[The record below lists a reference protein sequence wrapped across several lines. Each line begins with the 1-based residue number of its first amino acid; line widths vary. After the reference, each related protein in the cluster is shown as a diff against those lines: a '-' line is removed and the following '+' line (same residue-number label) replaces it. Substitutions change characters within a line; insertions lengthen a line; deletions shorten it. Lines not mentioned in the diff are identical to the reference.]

1 MRRRN
6 NFIRPIEE
14 TSPGDFALT
23 EQYGSGIVAPI
34 ARCSVKIRRLAVLA
48 AMIGVPL
55 FSTTIL
61 AHHGASVYDS
71 TKLTTLKGT
80 VTEFQFMN
88 PHTEILFDVAGT
100 DGKLEKWTGEAPS
113 LTTMSRMGWNK
124 TLFKPGDQITFV
136 GNLAKN
142 GSHIMRLRKVV
153 FPNGKETVMD
163 RGEDYAE

>member
-1 MRRRN
+1 M
-6 NFIRPIEE
+6 
-14 TSPGDFALT
+14 
-23 EQYGSGIVAPI
+23 
-34 ARCSVKIRRLAVLA
+34 CSVNIKPLIFLAMV
-48 AMIGVPL
+48 IGLLMV
-55 FSTTIL
+55 STPIS

-80 VTEFQFMN
+80 VTDFQFMN
-88 PHTEILFDVAGT
+88 PHTEILFDVAGA
-100 DGKLEKWTGEAPS
+100 DGKVEKWTGEAPS

-124 TLFKPGDQITFV
+124 NLFKPGDQITFI
-136 GNLAKN
+136 GNCAKS